1 MRGQRVDIK
10 GINRLIGSADNDDG
24 FCTELINLADK
35 SGIKVIGQR
44 EVASANIPFTRIR
57 MHRINKTINY
67 IGIQDDANGVK
78 VVHFD
83 PRSGKILNPIKDFP
97 AGSDIEYA
105 FLNNQI
111 VISDRT
117 SIKEYVFIFKDT
129 YVPLYEGLEFDVR
142 PKVEPS
148 YFSHSTSAVDF
159 SRNKTEF
166 LASCAAEIN
175 KFKRENK
182 NYCEGMFMYCFTV
195 TLYDGT
201 ETGMYGLTSTCT
213 QYNQPRD
220 KYDAFI
226 SPDTSLTSDGNIM
239 VYYCWN
245 DFYQSFSMTIGN
257 NGNLLDYKDLI
268 KSVNLYVSIPISKM
282 PIMED
287 NVGVNISWRDSGEVL
302 NVPPD
307 AVKINVL
314 DNDKTGFEKT
324 LLYKQKSWSLEE
336 FSRGFEYT
344 LEFGGDKQAAGAT
357 MEVYATNA
365 DRAGKMYTYNNRVHF
380 YDSNVRISPEL
391 SDMTHPRG
399 KAEVNATVI
408 VKVRTGDKDCVFRY
422 DDVVL
427 STTAP
432 DAAIVKLFLPEMV
445 IFPDSRAYQMDIIV
459 SSTDMAM
466 LAGKKLTLPLTS
478 SPAYNYAYCFCGEYF
493 EGEMTTFDGIYPTL
507 SDTYTETNV
516 VNVTAS
522 GNAMVFPVEHSYK
535 FDGNITSVAVSMES
549 ISDVQVGQYP
559 LNVFTDNGI
568 YALEQGTGEVL
579 YSRITPIS
587 GDICDND
594 NIIFTRQG
602 LAYISNGGVYI
613 LAGRRS
619 TCISTLLDNAPDLY
633 IQDNDSFVRC
643 CGGSLYD
650 ITPYLSMVR
659 FRDYVEDANLC
670 WCPETN
676 ELIVS
681 NPNYSYSYV
690 YDFIFNSWHKEIGT
704 FEPVGSNLMLKPV
717 EMNSKNAT
725 PATAKITLSAV
736 HAEQARNFNSR
747 CYASFN
753 TSLSCGAGHTIA
765 LILDGTQIASAS
777 FSQITRMN
785 MIIATLCE
793 DIGYLEDYKGTIYS
807 STDLTSKV
815 IKAYNITTG
824 VEMWSATFSASAQSV
839 NIPNKAIGSVVSVT
853 IGGRTYSKPFTAND
867 TVITVM
873 SDLAADINNG
883 DVNVSAHMLRNT
895 ITLTAREAGS
905 AANSIQI
912 SASCT
917 DNEYLYINSSSNTLT
932 GGADISLQPSQY
944 KEMIDWSKQKEGS
957 QQIIHLHTRPLHLSE
972 KNTYKTIKRTA
983 LNCLAQLNGQQNLSM
998 YIYGS
1003 NNLTKWK
1010 CICAAQR
1017 KDCDI
1022 SQITTDRA
1030 AKAYKHFIIMIGGIV
1045 PQSTELSDIILA
1057 IEDVADKKLR

>member
-44 EVASANIPFTRIR
+44 EITSANIPFTRIR

-78 VVHFD
+78 IVHFD
-83 PRSGKILNPIKDFP
+83 PRSGKILKPIKDFP

-117 SIKEYVFIFKDT
+117 SIKEYVYIFKDT
-129 YVPLYEGLEFDVR
+129 YVPLYEGLEFDVNIGTASD
-142 PKVEPS
+142 VYSNDNETLLIPS
-148 YFSHSTSAVDF
+148 SSEEEYLTGCQSV
-159 SRNKTEF
+159 
-166 LASCAAEIN
+166 IN
-175 KFKRENK
+175 KFKTNNK
-182 NYCEGMFMYCFTV
+182 NYCEGVFQYAFSI

-201 ETGMYGLTSTCT
+201 ETGMFGHRVSSTLIYDRSVGEGYSGLFR
-213 QYNQPRD
+213 P
-220 KYDAFI
+220 I
-226 SPDTSLTSDGNIM
+226 SIE
-239 VYYCWN
+239 
-245 DFYQSFSMTIGN
+245 
-257 NGNLLDYKDLI
+257 NGNSLRTTFFWKNIFYSPKMTYSGGDFEKYKDII
-268 KSVNLYVSIPISKM
+268 KKVNLYVSLPISRFQLTTDKTDIKGVVWKNGELSPTSEQLWATIQ
-282 PIMED
+282 PIE
-287 NVGVNISWRDSGEVL
+287 IKDSG
-302 NVPPD
+302 
-307 AVKINVL
+307 A
-314 DNDKTGFEKT
+314 EKA
-324 LLYKQKSWSLEE
+324 LLYRQKSWTLDE
-336 FSRGFEYT
+336 FSKGFEYT
-344 LEFGGDKQAAGAT
+344 LEFGGDIQTTGAT
-357 MEVYATNA
+357 MEVSATNA

-380 YDSNVRISPEL
+380 YDSVVRLKPKL
-391 SDMTHPRG
+391 SNMYSLIGSTSY
-399 KAEVNATVI
+399 VNADVYVYLQTS
-408 VKVRTGDKDCVFRY
+408 DKDNILKYENVQVGTREGNQTNLPKFN
-422 DDVVL
+422 
-427 STTAP
+427 
-432 DAAIVKLFLPEMV
+432 LPEMV
-445 IFPDSRAYQMDIIV
+445 TFSDSRAYKMLIV
-459 SSTDMAM
+459 TSDGIGLTIDM
-466 LAGKKLTLPLTS
+466 TP
-478 SPAYNYAYCFCGEYF
+478 SPAYNYAYFYG
-493 EGEMTTFDGIYPTL
+493 GGAFDGQTSASIKIPTDL

-587 GDICDND
+587 GDICEND

-619 TCISTLLDNAPDLY
+619 TCISILLDNAPDLY

-853 IGGRTYSKPFTAND
+853 IGGRTYSKSFTAND

-944 KEMIDWSKQKEGS
+944 NEMIDWSKQKEGS